1 MMTDDDGSSSRSPL
15 RPLGSMDNEAKFMI
29 TCLLFAA
36 ICSSVSSDEWKAIV
50 VKSIDALVTSCVVV
64 PCSFSHTGGN
74 LPMSRLRAMW
84 HYKGKTP
91 DTKGNN
97 IFHSDATLIKDNFK
111 GRTKIL
117 GELGQKNCTLEITPV
132 RDHDNGPFCFRV
144 ELVRTEGNE
153 PTKDMFSFVEDC
165 VELNMLSMSPTFHD
179 FKHLYQF
186 SIKSLC
192 LLLYTQSILTFIPEE
207 KDDNRELTC
216 TAAFNGGLKSS
227 ATFTLSVKRIE
238 NYNHIIIPA
247 VVGIG
252 TALLFGIFCIFM
264 AKKYKNRIAELQNQE
279 GTMWNR
285 LSRLSRRHFVLS
297 CFLFICLFFL
307 IQYLF
312 GIVHPHS
319 LWYFT
324 HFRDGLTFRAQTPHC
339 HCLTMISC
347 FFCWWF

>member
-1 MMTDDDGSSSRSPL
+1 
-15 RPLGSMDNEAKFMI
+15 MDKETKFMI
-29 TCLLFAA
+29 TYLLFAA
-36 ICSSVSSDEWKAIV
+36 ICSSVSSDEWKATV

-64 PCSFSHTGGN
+64 PCSFSHTEGN
-74 LPMSRLRAMW
+74 LPTSRLRAMW

-111 GRTKIL
+111 GRTKML
-117 GELGQKNCTLEITPV
+117 GELGQNNCTLEITPV

-153 PTKDMFSFVEDC
+153 PTKDMFSFVDNC
-165 VELNMLSMSPTFHD
+165 VELNMITKPPKPTLIQPKTATQGEPYTVTCSVIHTCPNHVPKLTWNLD
-179 FKHLYQF
+179 ITNIIVHHKD
-186 SIKSLC
+186 IKQGNWE
-192 LLLYTQSILTFIPEE
+192 TQSILTFIPEE
-207 KDDNRELTC
+207 KDDNREITC
-216 TAAFNGGLKSS
+216 TAEFNGGLKSPE
-227 ATFTLSVKRIE
+227 TFTLHVKRIE

-285 LSRLSRRHFVLS
+285 LSRLSRR
-297 CFLFICLFFL
+297 
-307 IQYLF
+307 
-312 GIVHPHS
+312 G
-319 LWYFT
+319 
-324 HFRDGLTFRAQTPHC
+324 RR
-339 HCLTMISC
+339 
-347 FFCWWF
+347 

>member
-1 MMTDDDGSSSRSPL
+1 
-15 RPLGSMDNEAKFMI
+15 MDNEAKFMI

-144 ELVRTEGNE
+144 ELVRTENND
-153 PTKDMFSFVEDC
+153 PTKDKFSFVEDC
-165 VELNMLSMSPTFHD
+165 VELNMLTEPPTPT
-179 FKHLYQF
+179 LIQPMAA
-186 SIKSLC
+186 
-192 LLLYTQSILTFIPEE
+192 TQGEPYIVICSVMHTCPTDSILKFIPEE

-285 LSRLSRRHFVLS
+285 LSRLSRRQWVK
-297 CFLFICLFFL
+297 
-307 IQYLF
+307 
-312 GIVHPHS
+312 S
-319 LWYFT
+319 LT
-324 HFRDGLTFRAQTPHC
+324 TV
-339 HCLTMISC
+339 SN
-347 FFCWWF
+347 